1 MEPAWEEHPMTL
13 DTSLAAI
20 TPNRAAETVDDPPH
34 LLLLGGIPGAGKS
47 TLIRQ
52 VADRNPDVRTLDPET
67 PARWLATRLPEVP
80 YRLYRPLAHLWHAVA
95 TLALVLFGPPSD
107 RRTLLVHD
115 PATRPGR
122 RELLGRIAR
131 ARGWRTSLV
140 MIDVPR
146 AAAIDGQRAR
156 GRIVRSTSFER
167 HWHRWT
173 DDQPRLVSA
182 TTLGDA
188 DGSWDRVHVV
198 DRTRADGRLE
208 ALLGGPDRDRQA
220 GRRTRR

>member
-1 MEPAWEEHPMTL
+1 MIPDASLTPIAPACPP
-13 DTSLAAI
+13 AGVGA
-20 TPNRAAETVDDPPH
+20 RPH
-34 LLLLGGIPGAGKS
+34 LLLLGGVPGAGKS

-67 PARWLATRLPEVP
+67 SARWLRARVPQLP
-80 YRLYRPLAHLWHAVA
+80 YRLYRPLVHLWHAAA
-95 TLALVLFGPPSD
+95 TLALVLFGPTPG

-146 AAAIDGQRAR
+146 AAAIDGQHAR
-156 GRIVRSTSFER
+156 GRMVRSKAFER

-173 DDQPRLVSA
+173 GDQPRLLSA
-182 TTLGDA
+182 ASFGQA
-188 DGSWDRVHVV
+188 DGSWDRIHVF
-198 DRTRADGRLE
+198 DRARVSGRLE
-208 ALLGGPDRDRQA
+208 ALL
-220 GRRTRR
+220 

>member
-1 MEPAWEEHPMTL
+1 MTV
-13 DTSLAAI
+13 DTSLVPFRTTPAA
-20 TPNRAAETVDDPPH
+20 RSDDRPH
-34 LLLLGGIPGAGKS
+34 LLLLGGVPGAGKS

-52 VADRNPDVRTLDPET
+52 LADRHPGVRTLDPET
-67 PARWLATRLPEVP
+67 TARWLAARLPEVP
-80 YRLYRPLAHLWHAVA
+80 YRVYRPLVHLWHAVA
-95 TLALVLFGPPSD
+95 ALALVLLGPSFGPSSG

-146 AAAIDGQRAR
+146 SAAIDGQHKR
-156 GRIVRSTSFER
+156 GRLVRSESFER
-167 HWHRWT
+167 HWHRWL
-173 DDQPRLVSA
+173 DHQPRLRAASSF
-182 TTLGDA
+182 GEG

-198 DRTRADGRLE
+198 DRTRA
-208 ALLGGPDRDRQA
+208 A
-220 GRRTRR
+220 GRVETIL